1 MPTLNYPPA
10 SNTKF
15 KQNMLVKVQYIN
27 EDLNEM
33 GLKVASMKK
42 KNKFTIVVDKAGA
55 EAEDIDISDLTQY
68 EKGDVFELD
77 LDKYEISRDGDAKW
91 ADLCIR

>member
-1 MPTLNYPPA
+1 
-10 SNTKF
+10 
-15 KQNMLVKVQYIN
+15 MLVKVQYIN
-27 EDLNEM
+27 EDLKEM

-42 KNKFTIVVDKAGA
+42 KNKYTIVVDKAGA

>member
-15 KQNMLVKVQYIN
+15 TQNMLVKVQYIN
-27 EDLNEM
+27 DDLNEM
-33 GLKVASMKK
+33 GLKVASMRK

-55 EAEDIDISDLTQY
+55 EAEDIDISDITAY
-68 EKGDVFELD
+68 EKGEVFELD
-77 LDKYEISRDGDAKW
+77 LDKYEISRDGDSKW

>member
-1 MPTLNYPPA
+1 
-10 SNTKF
+10 
-15 KQNMLVKVQYIN
+15 MLVKVQYIN